1 MSTLGNWSN
10 NSIAFSLLLMQSTKK
25 AQNKKTLYIQEKK
38 GYNTGRTKNNNML
51 KRRVSKGTVPERT
64 AKAESFELEAV

>member
-1 MSTLGNWSN
+1 
-10 NSIAFSLLLMQSTKK
+10 MQSTKK